1 MSRDLIVPLSFLKD
15 TPGWG
20 TPPHF
25 RSAEKKIPSGESEV
39 NPSTRHQGFEIMTEL
54 TSGPRFIILDK
65 NEHGGMAR
73 GEGIMKK
80 RACMAVIGL
89 LIVIGLASA
98 LTAADKAAIL
108 ERKFEAGLRAVADG
122 LDGVM
127 GYAIKDIKTGK
138 AYLLNEKEVLPQ
150 ASSIKIAILL
160 EVFKQAEE
168 RTLKL
173 EERIDLA
180 PDKKVAG
187 SGVLYYL
194 GFPSLSLSIKDICV
208 LMIVLSDNTATNLL
222 IDRVGMESVNKRMD
236 ALGLPATRLRRRMM
250 DLKAAEEGRENV
262 STPREMMT
270 LLDKIWS
277 GAVLKDPLRT
287 EMLDILSIEKES
299 PLRAGVAAVA
309 EDVAVAE
316 KPGEL
321 EAVRCDS
328 GIVLLKDRPYIISVM
343 TTYLKRDGDGNPAIT
358 AVSRLA
364 FEHFLRLKRS
374 SDLGRVV
381 SMK

>member
-1 MSRDLIVPLSFLKD
+1 
-15 TPGWG
+15 
-20 TPPHF
+20 
-25 RSAEKKIPSGESEV
+25 
-39 NPSTRHQGFEIMTEL
+39 
-54 TSGPRFIILDK
+54 
-65 NEHGGMAR
+65 
-73 GEGIMKK
+73 MKK
-80 RACMAVIGL
+80 TAVG
-89 LIVIGLASA
+89 IVIGLMVLLGLAAASSA
-98 LTAADKAAIL
+98 IDKGAVL

-127 GYAIKDIKTGK
+127 GYAIKDVKTGK
-138 AYLLNEKEVLPQ
+138 TYVLNENEVFPQ

-160 EVFKQAEE
+160 EVFKRAEE
-168 RTLKL
+168 GTLKL
-173 EERIDLA
+173 EERIELT

-194 GFPSLSLSIKDICV
+194 GHPALQLSVRDLCV
-208 LMIVLSDNTATNLL
+208 LMVVLSDNTATNLL
-222 IDRVGMESVNKRMD
+222 IDRVGMEAVNKRLG
-236 ALGLPATRLRRRMM
+236 ALGLPNTRLRRRMM
-250 DLKAAEEGRENV
+250 DLQAAAEGRENV

-270 LLDKIWS
+270 LLEKIWT
-277 GAVLKDPLRT
+277 GVVLKDPFRKELI
-287 EMLDILSIEKES
+287 EILSIEKES
-299 PLRAGVAAVA
+299 PLRAGVLAVA
-309 EDVAVAE
+309 EDIAVAE

-328 GIVLLKDRPYIISVM
+328 GIVLLPDRPYIIAVM
-343 TTYLKRDGDGNPAIT
+343 TTYLNRDGAGNPAIA